1 MGMVNQLGKFS
12 PHIAELS
19 QPLRELLNAKNAWTW
34 GPEQERAF
42 SNIKEELTR
51 PTVLALY
58 DPKANIKIS
67 ADASSFRLGAVLLQQ
82 NSKESWNPVAY
93 ASRSMTETE
102 RRYAQIEKEALA
114 VAWSCEKFRDYILGR
129 CFEIETDHKPL
140 VPLLSNKRLDGLPP
154 RVLRFRLRLDRFDF
168 TIRHV
173 PGKLLYIADTL
184 SRAPLAETDA
194 DSLELQ
200 EEVETFI
207 SEVTKQVLP
216 PTEQQ
221 PLETYCQK
229 QAEDPVCSK
238 VMEYCKSG
246 WPRKHL
252 LQPELIPYWKLRSSL
267 TMCNHLL
274 LYNNRIIIPTSLQKE
289 VMKRIHEG
297 HQGIER
303 CRMRVRSSVWWPNI
317 SSQVTDMVKKS
328 PKCAKMA
335 IQRKEPMIVSPLP
348 EFPWKVI
355 GTDLFELDKKHYL
368 LVVDY
373 FSRYPE
379 VILLKSTTSASVIEA
394 LKTSRHGIPEVI
406 RSDNGPQ
413 YSSMEFFKFASSY
426 GFQHITSSPLYP
438 QSNGQ
443 AERTVQTVKRVLKQ
457 SDDPYLA
464 LMSYRATPLTWCSFS
479 PAELLLGR
487 RIRTP
492 VPQTN
497 QQLIPQWPRLSEFRR
512 LNKLYKRKQK
522 RFFDHGH
529 RVRELPALPNDTE
542 VWIDTDTGPISGTI
556 ISTAD
561 TPRSYVVQTPTAEV
575 RRNRSQLRIRPEPTD
590 TEEQDSLSQPTPQE
604 ASPNVIMTRSRTGT
618 TVYPPERLA

>member
-1 MGMVNQLGKFS
+1 
-12 PHIAELS
+12 
-19 QPLRELLNAKNAWTW
+19 
-34 GPEQERAF
+34 
-42 SNIKEELTR
+42 
-51 PTVLALY
+51 
-58 DPKANIKIS
+58 
-67 ADASSFRLGAVLLQQ
+67 
-82 NSKESWNPVAY
+82 
-93 ASRSMTETE
+93 
-102 RRYAQIEKEALA
+102 
-114 VAWSCEKFRDYILGR
+114 
-129 CFEIETDHKPL
+129 
-140 VPLLSNKRLDGLPP
+140 
-154 RVLRFRLRLDRFDF
+154 
-168 TIRHV
+168 
-173 PGKLLYIADTL
+173 
-184 SRAPLAETDA
+184 
-194 DSLELQ
+194 
-200 EEVETFI
+200 
-207 SEVTKQVLP
+207 
-216 PTEQQ
+216 
-221 PLETYCQK
+221 
-229 QAEDPVCSK
+229 
-238 VMEYCKSG
+238 
-246 WPRKHL
+246 
-252 LQPELIPYWKLRSSL
+252 
-267 TMCNHLL
+267 
-274 LYNNRIIIPTSLQKE
+274 
-289 VMKRIHEG
+289 
-297 HQGIER
+297 
-303 CRMRVRSSVWWPNI
+303 MRVRSSVWWPNI
-317 SSQVTDMVKKS
+317 SSQVTEMVKKC

-394 LKTSRHGIPEVI
+394 LKAIFSRHGIPEVI

-413 YSSMEFFKFASSY
+413 YSSMEFSKLASSY
-426 GFQHITSSPLYP
+426 EFQHITSSPLYP

-443 AERTVQTVKRVLKQ
+443 AEQTVHTVKRLLKQ

-479 PAELLLGR
+479 PAELLMGR

-497 QQLIPQWPRLSEFRR
+497 QQLIPQWPHLSEFWR

-542 VWIDTDTGPISGTI
+542 VWIDTDTEPISGTI

-575 RRNRSQLRIRPEPTD
+575 RRNRCQLRIRPEPTD
-590 TEEQDSLSQPTPQE
+590 TEEQDSPSQPTPQE